1 MLAGVEV
8 NQSWWLSMGLTI
20 NRQRMC
26 WFNPLR
32 VKFLGSSKGE
42 DPPSNTSFSGPFGAY
57 QNMGLKILSN
67 AKIKRPIDCSHQNS
81 EHSLMMA
88 GGKLPL
94 IH

>member
-42 DPPSNTSFSGPFGAY
+42 DPPLT
-57 QNMGLKILSN
+57 L
-67 AKIKRPIDCSHQNS
+67 
-81 EHSLMMA
+81 HSLV
-88 GGKLPL
+88 PL
-94 IH
+94 VPIRTWA